1 LVSTIN
7 DEILAMN
14 PSLEIFSQGEEIVT
28 GQIVD
33 TNAAWLSQQAVIMGF
48 NVTRHTAVGDKLDEL
63 IRLLLDISSR
73 ADCCIC
79 TGGLGPTSDDLT
91 AEAVAKA
98 FGLPLV
104 FDEIAYA
111 QIEQFFR
118 HRNRQMPECNRKQAM
133 LPQGSIR
140 LDNSVGTAPGF
151 ALQQG
156 RCWFAFVP
164 GVPSEMRHLF
174 LEHIQPLLENRF
186 DLRPNKLITIKTT
199 GIGESDLQERINKMA
214 IPPQIQ
220 LGFRAE
226 IGEVQTKLLFP
237 HDYPQ
242 KQIEDLSHSIAKA
255 IGDAVYAIEGL
266 GHPSGNLVSVI
277 NQLMTSEKQSLAVV
291 ETASHGLLAAKMVGT
306 PWLLSAMYEPS
317 IEKLTQRLH
326 VENNPNDLIA
336 TAKRIAHALKKNT
349 GADMVLMQLTSGLD
363 CVEKYNAELV
373 TVTHVLLAKDQY
385 FQATRAIAGNIERKQ
400 HQAVMLSLDI
410 LRRYLQGK
418 EII

>member
-1 LVSTIN
+1 
-7 DEILAMN
+7 MN
-14 PSLEIFSQGEEIVT
+14 PTFEVFSQGEEIVT
-28 GQIVD
+28 GQVVD
-33 TNAAWLSQQAVIMGF
+33 TNAAWLSQRAVEMGF
-48 NVTRHTAVGDKLDEL
+48 TVTHHTAVGDKLEDL
-63 IRLLLDISSR
+63 IQVLLDISKR

-98 FGLPLV
+98 FGLSLV

-174 LEHIQPLLENRF
+174 LEHIQPLLLNRF

-199 GIGESDLQERINKMA
+199 GIGESDLQDRINKLA

-266 GHPSGNLVSVI
+266 GQQSGNLVSVI
-277 NQLMTSEKQSLAVV
+277 NQLMTSGKQTLTVV
-291 ETASHGLLAAKMVGT
+291 ETASHGLLAAKMVGMS
-306 PWLLSAMYEPS
+306 WLLNAMYEPS

-326 VENNPNDLIA
+326 VENNPNDLIV
-336 TAKRIAHALKKNT
+336 TAKRIAHAIQKNT
-349 GADMVLMQLTSGLD
+349 DADMILIQLTSGFD
-363 CVEKYNAELV
+363 SVDKDNKGVV
-373 TVTHVLLAKDQY
+373 TVINVLLAKDQC

-400 HQAVMLSLDI
+400 HQAAMLSLDI
-410 LRRYLQGK
+410 LRRHLQGK